1 MNRRTIPFLLIILL
15 LLSLACGVG
24 TNQLDAMSQTL
35 TPLSAIVKGSATAR
49 AEADSGGS
57 DELATAIVK
66 ATARSQEIYATQTA
80 RASLSDS
87 SRLATSTVIAPVVAE
102 LPRYGVDP
110 GLGYVAWIHK
120 PVTIDL
126 RGYHQSGYVNDYSQI
141 TAKDFVMAADITWNT
156 RNSLSGCGFMFRSNG
171 DQNKPSQ
178 YMIVISR
185 FASGHLA
192 FTATVNG
199 DISNVRTFFPKDEDK
214 SFSWFND
221 STNRLTVVARGPL
234 LDIYTNGVLIG
245 QVDTTQPPPDSI
257 RIPPQIQLPA
267 GANSQQVQDYQDQ
280 LAQYDDTNQE
290 LTSQLTIAKRN
301 FSKNKALLTD
311 GLLGFLGI
319 SQSGQ
324 MKCTFD
330 NAWLFIIEP

>member
-1 MNRRTIPFLLIILL
+1 MNRKNIPFLLVALI
-15 LLSLACGVG
+15 LLSLACGFG
-24 TNQLDAMSQTL
+24 TSQLDAMSQTL

-49 AEADSGGS
+49 AAGDTGAS

-66 ATARSQEIYATQTA
+66 ATVRSQEIYTTQTV
-80 RASLSDS
+80 RASLSDAS
-87 SRLATSTVIAPVVAE
+87 KLATATAIAPVVAE
-102 LPRYGVDP
+102 LPLYGVDP
-110 GLGYVAWIHK
+110 GQGYVAWMHE
-120 PVTIDL
+120 PATIEL
-126 RGYHQSGYVNDYSQI
+126 SGYQQNGFVNDYSQI
-141 TAKDFVMAADITWNT
+141 TAKDFVMASDITWNT
-156 RNSLSGCGFMFRSNG
+156 KNSLSGCGFMFRSNG
-171 DQNKPSQ
+171 DKNKPSQ
-178 YMIVISR
+178 YMVVISR

-192 FTATVNG
+192 FTATVDG

-214 SFSWFND
+214 SFNWFND

-234 LDIYTNGVLIG
+234 LDIYTNGVLVG
-245 QVDTTQPPPDSI
+245 QVDTTQPPPSSI
-257 RIPPQIQLPA
+257 GIPPQIVLPA

-280 LAQYDDTNQE
+280 LAQYNDTNQE
-290 LTSQLTIAKRN
+290 LALQLAAAKRN
-301 FSKNKALLTD
+301 FSKNKAILTD